1 MRLTDLITK
10 HKKKI
15 TAPMSPSPSGRGVGV
30 RAKNCNNPHNANI
43 QHALQ
48 TATSPAQQASP
59 CGRAQIGSLPL
70 WGRAGVGAANN
81 PHSDDIQN
89 ALQTSPSPAQQDKNS
104 PRIARKN
111 IGAGAYKTRA
121 AATLPKITL
130 TLAACLLTACGSVP
144 DTYHS
149 LRPDISTTPTRQGTP
164 TAIRYT
170 ELPNYYDNEY
180 LVSYDEHGRINI
192 DKSHHW
198 TYPFSDNLRD
208 VLRQAIAGATGNSR
222 TYTYPLAENNRPE
235 VLIDIQIRELIADPP
250 HHTYRISAQWQT
262 SRAGSD
268 AAPTN
273 HEYQQQLPLPQSD
286 PDSIVAT
293 TAQAINQL
301 AAAIAR
307 TL

>member
-10 HKKKI
+10 HKKWWNTERQDIFAKPQHKI
-15 TAPMSPSPSGRGVGV
+15 PPICP
-30 RAKNCNNPHNANI
+30 
-43 QHALQ
+43 
-48 TATSPAQQASP
+48 
-59 CGRAQIGSLPL
+59 LPL
-70 WGRAGVGAANN
+70 WGRVGVGAANN
-81 PHSDDIQN
+81 PRSDDE
-89 ALQTSPSPAQQDKNS
+89 
-104 PRIARKN
+104 
-111 IGAGAYKTRA
+111 GMYKTRA
-121 AATLPKITL
+121 ATTFPKITFAL
-130 TLAACLLTACGSVP
+130 TACLLTACGSVP

-180 LVSYDEHGRINI
+180 LVWYDQQGRITR

-222 TYTYPLAENNRPE
+222 TYTYPLAENNRPD

-250 HHTYRISAQWQT
+250 NQRYRISAQWQT
-262 SRAGSD
+262 SKRGSD

-286 PDSIVAT
+286 PDSIVAA

>member
-1 MRLTDLITK
+1 MRALA
-10 HKKKI
+10 I
-15 TAPMSPSPSGRGVGV
+15 TA
-30 RAKNCNNPHNANI
+30 
-43 QHALQ
+43 L
-48 TATSPAQQASP
+48 
-59 CGRAQIGSLPL
+59 
-70 WGRAGVGAANN
+70 
-81 PHSDDIQN
+81 
-89 ALQTSPSPAQQDKNS
+89 
-104 PRIARKN
+104 
-111 IGAGAYKTRA
+111 
-121 AATLPKITL
+121 
-130 TLAACLLTACGSVP
+130 ACLLTACGSVP

-170 ELPNYYDNEY
+170 ELPPYYDNEY

-250 HHTYRISAQWQT
+250 NHRYRISAQWQT
-262 SRAGSD
+262 SKRGSD
-268 AAPTN
+268 TAPTN

>member
-10 HKKKI
+10 HKNKPNSRQ
-15 TAPMSPSPSGRGVGV
+15 TAP
-30 RAKNCNNPHNANI
+30 A
-43 QHALQ
+43 
-48 TATSPAQQASP
+48 PAQQASP
-59 CGRAQIGSLPL
+59 CGRVQIDSLPL
-70 WGRAGVGAANN
+70 WGRGEVGAANN

-121 AATLPKITL
+121 AATLPKIPL
-130 TLAACLLTACGSVP
+130 ILAACLITACSSVP

-170 ELPNYYDNEY
+170 ELPPYYDSEY

-250 HHTYRISAQWQT
+250 NQRYRISAQWQT
-262 SRAGSD
+262 SKRGSD

-286 PDSIVAT
+286 PDSIVAA